1 MELSAIMETS
11 CKSALS
17 NMVATERLWLLS
29 TGNVA
34 CVTEVLDSEFYFILI
49 NLNEYSH
56 IWLEA
61 SNLDS
66 TDRDDG
72 FSKWEGLE
80 RERKGDVFQ
89 STPFYTVKILH
100 TQMCHSYLK
109 RKLTDHLLF
118 SSSQGQ

>member
-11 CKSALS
+11 RKSELS
-17 NMVATERLWLLS
+17 NMVATELLWLLS

-72 FSKWEGLE
+72 FLKWEELE
-80 RERKGDVFQ
+80 RERKGDIFQ
-89 STPFYTVKILH
+89 FMPFYTVRILH
-100 TQMCHSYLK
+100 T
-109 RKLTDHLLF
+109 
-118 SSSQGQ
+118 